1 MLGPFQSRKKYTKV
15 SVHGLRSARSAAG
28 SLVLRHPAPNYYPPE
43 EDAGTRTA
51 TRYDLSHKQVDRQI
65 VQRPP
70 TTQYS
75 AAAHPQVVET

>member
-28 SLVLRHPAPNYYPPE
+28 SLVLRHPAPNCYPPE

-51 TRYDLSHKQVDRQI
+51 MRYDHSCKQMDRQSVEWLPVI
-65 VQRPP
+65 
-70 TTQYS
+70 QYPD
-75 AAAHPQVVET
+75 AAHPQVVET